1 MTKQSVSTGT
11 IWEERYSYCR
21 AVRVGER
28 ILVAGTTATG
38 PDGRVVGEG
47 DAARQASYIIDK
59 IARAI
64 GELGADLSEVVR
76 TRTYVS
82 DIKHWEAVA
91 QVHGERFRGIN
102 PVNTLVE
109 ARLVGEEY
117 LVEMEAE
124 AIVGAGGAF

>member
-1 MTKQSVSTGT
+1 MAKQSVSTGT

-38 PDGRVVGEG
+38 PDGHVVGEG
-47 DAARQASYIIDK
+47 DAARQADYIIDK

-64 GELGADLSEVVR
+64 GELGGNLSDVVR
-76 TRTYVS
+76 TRTFVS
-82 DIKHWEAVA
+82 DIGHWQAVA
-91 QVHGERFRGIN
+91 EVHGDRFKGIN

-117 LVEMEAE
+117 MVEIEAE
-124 AIVGAGGAF
+124 AIIGAGDAF